1 MTEHDGMCPTEK
13 LSAVRILQQKVE
25 RRMNEQMI
33 FEVINDPAP
42 CYASYEMVIGRSD

>member
-1 MTEHDGMCPTEK
+1 MTEDFLLRNCRQ
-13 LSAVRILQQKVE
+13 AVRILQQNVK
-25 RRMNEQMI
+25 RRMNEQMK